1 MYTLENNMDTDSY
14 TLTETIA
21 GAKFQMKSQAED
33 GAMNKKAT
41 DGRRREVLK
50 IKQIDAR
57 FNDV

>member
-14 TLTETIA
+14 ALSETIA
-21 GAKFQMKSQAED
+21 GAKFQMKSQAKD
-33 GAMNKKAT
+33 GATNKKAT

>member
-1 MYTLENNMDTDSY
+1 MDTDSY